1 MRARA
6 GMGGVSTAQ
15 QSNNKKKKEKIQL
28 IKIKNKKRTCVCVCR
43 VLRLPWRVPAV
54 AWAELSV
61 LLLCVRDGRALFLV
75 SPLLSPFPL
84 FFFKPFSVEFFRF
97 SGRSKEN
104 CEENI
109 SRKVLLRFFE
119 FRAKFDFRE
128 KLIFSRRR
136 VDLIKWIECC
146 LWAPKLC
153 FLVVVVVGR
162 FTRQQQLLIW
172 IFRRLV
178 KIHNFFFYYFV
189 DERILFRLVLFAV
202 RSWVDQQ
209 PLERKKQLQL
219 FLV

>member
-1 MRARA
+1 
-6 GMGGVSTAQ
+6 
-15 QSNNKKKKEKIQL
+15 
-28 IKIKNKKRTCVCVCR
+28 VCVCR

-178 KIHNFFFYYFV
+178 KIHNFFFSISWTKEFCFGLCCS
-189 DERILFRLVLFAV
+189 RCV
-202 RSWVDQQ
+202 REWTNNLSR
-209 PLERKKQLQL
+209 EKNNCNF
-219 FLV
+219 FLI

>member
-1 MRARA
+1 M
-6 GMGGVSTAQ
+6 
-15 QSNNKKKKEKIQL
+15 
-28 IKIKNKKRTCVCVCR
+28 CR

-104 CEENI
+104 WRENF
-109 SRKVLLRFFE
+109 SKVFLRFFE

-128 KLIFSRRR
+128 KLIFLRRR
-136 VDLIKWIECC
+136 VDKIKWIECC

-178 KIHNFFFYYFV
+178 KIHNFFYFISWTR
-189 DERILFRLVLFAV
+189 EFCFALVLFAV

-209 PLERKKQLQL
+209 PLEKKTTATFWGFVFVVVVCAVPERRPHLNATKFIQSTGGIIWNSKIPPS
-219 FLV
+219 